1 MLITC
6 AIMTAA
12 KIIEIGDAK
21 YLNYEEKYIKGID
34 ALKVKY
40 GVWETFE

>member
-1 MLITC
+1 
-6 AIMTAA
+6 MTAA

-40 GVWETFE
+40 GV